1 VSAVT
6 PNQVLTLYAW
16 FPLAAL
22 LMFMLLIARFYQRFS
37 GERTYYRLYAVPLL
51 LYGLAAVR
59 YASLNQVTGDTAAD
73 LLLGAGGAV
82 LLALSLLLGWAMLA
96 RRGRL
101 R

>member
-1 VSAVT
+1 MNAVT

-37 GERTYYRLYAVPLL
+37 GERTYYRLYTVPLL

-59 YASLNQVTGDTAAD
+59 YASLNQLNGDAAAD
-73 LLLGAGGAV
+73 LLLGAGGSA
-82 LLALSLLLGWAMLA
+82 LLALSLVLGWTMLA
-96 RRGRL
+96 RRGKPR
-101 R
+101 